1 MGTSDLRMLDFTFS
15 EEQELFRR
23 TVRDFCQKKIAPVMR
38 DIEEKG
44 QIPNDIIKGMAELGL
59 MGITASPEFGCA
71 GADPILAG
79 IAGEELGRADITCAT
94 AVYYLVPASWGHV
107 LNTYGKTEIKRKVFP
122 SLSRGESFLGIAT
135 TEPDAGSDLAGMKT
149 VAKRVGDEYV
159 INGEK
164 MYISGVKE
172 VMEQLE
178 DGGGFLT
185 LVKTAPEKGTRGMS
199 FLYVPLKGTSGISY
213 TIIDDM
219 GRRGISTRGFKMD
232 NVRVPASNLVGEEN
246 RGFYIAME
254 GFDYARAIIA
264 AVCSGAA
271 MSALEQGMEYIK
283 QRKAFGQPIARYE
296 GVQFKLAEDYAKID
310 AVRLLAYKALWM
322 LEKEIKEKKYSRFEV
337 SRAIA
342 EAKMLAPQ
350 WTFETINDVL
360 QWYGAYG
367 YSKECPI
374 EAGLR
379 GARSYMWAEGSNEI
393 MKIIVARELL
403 GKEFVAYR

>member
-1 MGTSDLRMLDFTFS
+1 MLDFTFT
-15 EEQELFRR
+15 EEQELFRKTLR
-23 TVRDFCQKKIAPVMR
+23 EFCQKKIAPTLREM
-38 DIEEKG
+38 EEKKR
-44 QIPNDIIKGMAELGL
+44 IPMEVIRGMAELGL
-59 MGITASPEFGCA
+59 MGVTASPEFGGA

-79 IAGEELGRADITCAT
+79 IAGEEIGRADITCAT
-94 AVYYLVPASWGHV
+94 AVFYLVPASWGHI
-107 LNTYGKTEIKRKVFP
+107 LNTYGTKETKREVFQ
-122 SLSRGESFLGIAT
+122 SLCKGRSFLGIAT
-135 TEPDAGSDLAGMKT
+135 TEPEIGSDLANMKT

-164 MYISGVKE
+164 MYISGVRE
-172 VMEQLE
+172 VVEQLE

-185 LVKTAPEKGTRGMS
+185 LVKTAPEKGTKGMS
-199 FLYVPLKGTSGISY
+199 FLYVPLRDTPGISP
-213 TIIDDM
+213 TILEEM
-219 GRRGISTRGFKMD
+219 GRRGISTGGFKMD

-254 GFDYARAIIA
+254 GFDYARAIISV
-264 AVCSGAA
+264 VCAGAA

-283 QRKAFGQPIARYE
+283 QRKAFGQPIGRYE
-296 GVQFKLAEDYAKID
+296 GIQFKLAEDYSKMD
-310 AVRLLAYKALWM
+310 AVRLLGYRALWM
-322 LEKEIKEKKYSRFEV
+322 LGKEIREKKYSRFEV
-337 SRAIA
+337 SKAIA
-342 EAKMLAPQ
+342 EAKMLSPQ
-350 WTFETINDVL
+350 WAFETMNDVL

-367 YSKECPI
+367 YTTECPI

>member
-1 MGTSDLRMLDFTFS
+1 MLDFNFS

-23 TVRDFCQKKIAPVMR
+23 TVREFCQKKIAPIVR
-38 DIEEKG
+38 DLDKKER
-44 QIPNDIIKGMAELGL
+44 IPDDVIKGMAELGL

-71 GADPILAG
+71 GADPLLAG

-94 AVYYLVPASWGHV
+94 AVFYLVPASWGHI
-107 LNTYGKTEIKRKVFP
+107 LNRYGNSETKKKVFP
-122 SLSRGESFLGIAT
+122 SLAKGRSFLGIAT
-135 TEPDAGSDLAGMKT
+135 TEPEIGSDLANMRT
-149 VAKRVGDEYV
+149 VAKRIGNEYV

-164 MYISGVKE
+164 MYISGVRE
-172 VMEQLE
+172 IMEQLE

-185 LVKTAPEKGTRGMS
+185 LVKTSPEKGSRGMS
-199 FLYVPLKGTSGISY
+199 FLYVPLKGTPGVSY
-213 TIIDDM
+213 TLLDDM
-219 GRRGISTRGFKMD
+219 GRKGISTGGFKLD
-232 NVRVPASNLVGEEN
+232 NVRVPVTNLVGEEDK
-246 RGFYIAME
+246 GFYIAME
-254 GFDYARAIIA
+254 GFDYARAIIS

-283 QRKAFGQPIARYE
+283 QRKAFGQPIGRYE
-296 GVQFKLAEDYAKID
+296 GIQFKLAEDYAKID
-310 AVRLLAYKALWM
+310 AVRLLAYRALWM
-322 LEKEIKEKKYSRFEV
+322 LGQEIKEKKHSRFDV
-337 SRAIA
+337 VKAIA

-350 WTFETINDVL
+350 WAFETINDVL

-367 YSKECPI
+367 YTTECPI